1 MPTTADLAHGGA
13 PFTEANDP
21 LDATQP
27 LMAIPDDA
35 CARQRAWDGRR
46 VGDVGADVMSGLPSP
61 GSGPPGLGFRR
72 GRRELDH
79 PRTACSRYPYT
90 TPSWGPSAGSGKLG
104 TPRVGQADVD
114 VVGTVPG
121 QRLVRADGVVVD
133 PEALG
138 VIVCWLALL
147 RTGWPARGTTR
158 LVRMTCAVLHIVG

>member
-1 MPTTADLAHGGA
+1 M
-13 PFTEANDP
+13 
-21 LDATQP
+21 
-27 LMAIPDDA
+27 
-35 CARQRAWDGRR
+35 
-46 VGDVGADVMSGLPSP
+46 
-61 GSGPPGLGFRR
+61 
-72 GRRELDH
+72 
-79 PRTACSRYPYT
+79 
-90 TPSWGPSAGSGKLG
+90 G

-158 LVRMTCAVLHIVG
+158 LERMTCAVLHIVG